1 MLRFFISLILFLQM
15 YNVHAR
21 TPHWVVEAGN
31 ISNCIMATPDMG
43 SITVKE
49 GRWIVCMQ
57 YYNETFTQAFCDWL
71 VDKIMT
77 PTNKRNVAYHCRPYR
92 PKPEPL
98 NELYRQQLI
107 EQGLIPPESSENQSS
122 NVEGS
127 ESFNPDEDSIYN

>member
-1 MLRFFISLILFLQM
+1 MMKLVIGLFLFLQI
-15 YNVHAR
+15 NNIHAR
-21 TPHWVVEAGN
+21 APHWVVQAGN

-49 GRWIVCMQ
+49 GRWIACMS

-71 VDKIMT
+71 IDKIIT

-92 PKPEPL
+92 PSPEPL

-107 EQGLIPPESSENQSS
+107 EQGLIPPDNAEEPSSSE
-122 NVEGS
+122 EGS
-127 ESFNPDEDSIYN
+127 ETFNPDEDSIYN